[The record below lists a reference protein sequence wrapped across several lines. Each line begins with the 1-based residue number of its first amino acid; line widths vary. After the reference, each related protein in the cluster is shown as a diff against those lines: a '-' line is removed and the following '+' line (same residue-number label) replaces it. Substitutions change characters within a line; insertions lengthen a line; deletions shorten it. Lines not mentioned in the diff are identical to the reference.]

1 MANSI
6 SIGTAFSDPAISG
19 GTIDNTV
26 IGATT
31 AVAGTFTTLNATT
44 TTVTALTATG
54 DVNLGNSSADA
65 VGFYGATAVAQRQ
78 SSAMPAVATTVGIN
92 SSISSSCFGFT
103 SGQCVAIIALVNEL
117 RAAAVALGLIA
128 T

>member
-1 MANSI
+1 MPDSI
-6 SIGTAFSDPAISG
+6 SIGAAYRDQKIVG
-19 GTIDNTV
+19 GAIDNTV

-31 AVAGTFTTLNATT
+31 AAAGTFAALTA
-44 TTVTALTATG
+44 TALTATG
-54 DVNLGNSSADA
+54 AVNLAATSAIA

-78 SSAMPAVATTVGIN
+78 SSAMPAVATTAAIN

-103 SGQCVAIIALVNEL
+103 SAQATAIVTLVNEL